1 MTAQRHEDMEPPDCN
16 RGDDDWF
23 CEQCGSL
30 LRDDATDY
38 CPDCQ
43 RERDEINGIYENGTE
58 ETATIRVAK
67 FRTTDGRGT
76 CGLDLCHDH
85 LRCPLIRQSVAVSLY
100 STTSFQC
107 QWTGADILADSSGYL
122 RPCENC
128 PIHKSP

>member
-16 RGDDDWF
+16 RRDDDDWF

-58 ETATIRVAK
+58 ETVKIALPK
-67 FRTTDGRGT
+67 FKTTDGRPT
-76 CGLDLCHDH
+76 CSLDPAHDH
-85 LRCPLIRQSVAVSLY
+85 LCCPLIRTAP
-100 STTSFQC
+100 TGWAIC
-107 QWTGADILADSSGYL
+107 GWTCHPLNHEGGYL

-128 PIHKSP
+128 PVHKS

>member
-58 ETATIRVAK
+58 ETVKIALPK
-67 FRTTDGRGT
+67 FKTTDGRGT
-76 CGLDLCHDH
+76 CGLDFAHDH
-85 LRCPLIRQSVAVSLY
+85 LRCPLVRVTKFGQNHK
-100 STTSFQC
+100 C
-107 QWTGADILADSSGYL
+107 GWTGADIISDNPDGSGYL

-128 PIHKSP
+128 PVHKSP